1 LLVAPTHQHNYKSE
15 KIMSKQ
21 IMPHELAAIVRT
33 LLIKPSL
40 LGALEDA
47 EAHQAFFGE
56 IAQVIADHCGGEIAS
71 QSEPDTYE
79 NYLSN
84 QFSSPYVGIAPNAE
98 LPSLYN
104 NVWAA
109 FDIEEMDDVANDIK
123 VAKELGIDLG
133 EPMTAMKSQKLRE
146 VMKGLMVNNLTCS
159 SLTEYTS
166 EINLEMVDWCSSEG
180 DIPDA
185 DKGNYKVK
193 YNIGN
198 QAAVELVDESNEP
211 VFGFMFEINNGV
223 PALHIDLDGGDA
235 VLHIHK
241 AHDGLILTPN
251 SINDRFS
258 TAPCDRYSY
267 NDPSSLL
274 IS

>member
-1 LLVAPTHQHNYKSE
+1 
-15 KIMSKQ
+15 MSKQ
-21 IMPHELAAIVRT
+21 IPPHELAAIAQT

-40 LGALEDA
+40 LGAFDDA
-47 EAHQAFFGE
+47 KAHQAFFGD
-56 IAQVIADHCGGEIAS
+56 IAQVIADHCGGDLIG

-79 NYLSN
+79 NYLSD
-84 QFSSPYVGIAPNAE
+84 QFSIPYVAIAPNAE

-109 FDIEEMDDVANDIK
+109 FDIEEIDDVANDIK

-133 EPMTAMKSQKLRE
+133 EPMTAMKSKELRE
-146 VMKGLMVNNLTCS
+146 VMNGLMVNDLTCS

-166 EINLEMVDWCSSEG
+166 VINLKMVDQCSSEG
-180 DIPDA
+180 GIPDA
-185 DKGNYKVK
+185 DKGIYKVK
-193 YNIGN
+193 YSIGN
-198 QAAVELVDESNEP
+198 QAAVELVDELNQP
-211 VFGFMFEINNGV
+211 VFGFIFNIDKGV

-241 AHDGLILTPN
+241 AHDGLVLTPN